1 MTQRS
6 LKAPTAADGAEIT
19 TLAGFY
25 HDIYAHQHQQQH
37 QQPEDSKASIKHIKQ
52 QQPQP
57 HPHSQPQQ
65 PQPLEYQQQQQQLQQ
80 RLGEGAAAAAAA
92 DGTHTG
98 LEEKVERLTR
108 LVDTLYANV
117 NQLQRSNAELVN
129 RVARL
134 EDVVRNNNNSI
145 SNGNGYRQGNNGHVP
160 SPASVAGELP
170 STSPRSTPP
179 LSSGHQHNHQQQT
192 MRLEAGVSPA
202 LAMEARQNLPWLCH
216 YDLPTRFAISSFR

>member
-1 MTQRS
+1 
-6 LKAPTAADGAEIT
+6 
-19 TLAGFY
+19 
-25 HDIYAHQHQQQH
+25 
-37 QQPEDSKASIKHIKQ
+37 
-52 QQPQP
+52 
-57 HPHSQPQQ
+57 
-65 PQPLEYQQQQQQLQQ
+65 
-80 RLGEGAAAAAAA
+80 LGEGAAAAAAA

-117 NQLQRSNAELVN
+117 DQLQRSNAELVN

-134 EDVVRNNNNSI
+134 EDVVRNNHNNNGNGN
-145 SNGNGYRQGNNGHVP
+145 SNGNGHRQGNNGHVS

-179 LSSGHQHNHQQQT
+179 LSAGHQHNHHQQT